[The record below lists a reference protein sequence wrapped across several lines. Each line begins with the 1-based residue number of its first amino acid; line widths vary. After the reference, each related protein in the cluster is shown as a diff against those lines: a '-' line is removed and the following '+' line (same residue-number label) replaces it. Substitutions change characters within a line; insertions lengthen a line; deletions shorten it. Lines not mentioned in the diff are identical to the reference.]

1 MGTFEIFSTTP
12 LWINRKFT
20 LFQKKKWNS
29 GEYFGIEGVSCADI
43 AQLTC
48 DIALC
53 SLCVG
58 IQLPNAAQLSRY
70 KDLQICAF
78 LRCFWQLKKQNH
90 NKYPFY
96 NVQIQAATYILIVHQ
111 GDYFKQLLGLRSFLL
126 LCFCNIPQHYFCFQ
140 TFRWPV
146 WFGENQLSF

>member
-1 MGTFEIFSTTP
+1 MGTFEIFSTSP

-29 GEYFGIEGVSCADI
+29 GEYLGIEGVSCADI

-96 NVQIQAATYILIVHQ
+96 HVQIQAPTYILIVHQ
-111 GDYFKQLLGLRSFLL
+111 GYYFKQIPSHSIISASKLLDDQFDSERISLVFSSMTFLVL
-126 LCFCNIPQHYFCFQ
+126 
-140 TFRWPV
+140 
-146 WFGENQLSF
+146 